1 MNTPDSPQKTPSD
14 IAKSSSYMEGS
25 HILESNLNYTGFL
38 EQLKREGL
46 KGKIKLWIFKVIG
59 FFAWWQEQV
68 NSALYNKLVK
78 QSEMLAGQQA
88 QLARQNEQIT
98 KQEAQLAGQ
107 QAQLA
112 RQNEQITKQEAQL
125 AGQQA
130 QLARQNEQIA
140 KQEAQLAGQKT
151 IITDR
156 DKVIED
162 LYHKLSLSSRLEDV
176 LYEELTSQRAEMVR
190 HRRYIDLD
198 KTK

>member
-112 RQNEQITKQEAQL
+112 RQNEQI
-125 AGQQA
+125 
-130 QLARQNEQIA
+130 A